1 MEKDIITKHMENK
14 QTAMMD
20 FAVHLRQ
27 MKNQLMKD
35 YQNQRADYYVVRI
48 FEGLELKALGFLGQE
63 KEQIV
68 NAHIHGDEN
77 HTFNSSKIE
86 EYANDYYK
94 ETYEL

>member
-1 MEKDIITKHMENK
+1 MENK

-20 FAVHLRQ
+20 FAVHIRQ

-63 KEQIV
+63 KEQIKDAWLSGQDDGATICTP
-68 NAHIHGDEN
+68 NQYYPDE
-77 HTFNSSKIE
+77 K
-86 EYANDYYK
+86 YYN
-94 ETYEL
+94 ETYESNT